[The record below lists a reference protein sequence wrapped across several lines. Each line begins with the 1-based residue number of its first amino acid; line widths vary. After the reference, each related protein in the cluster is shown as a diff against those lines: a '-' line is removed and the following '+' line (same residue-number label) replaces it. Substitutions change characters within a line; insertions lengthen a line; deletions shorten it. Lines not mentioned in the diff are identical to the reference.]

1 MRHHPILTVH
11 LMRQTFT
18 RICVASAVLA
28 SSLAFGQSW
37 TPSKPV
43 RIVVPASGGTVDLV
57 ARAVI
62 PGLQLALG
70 QPVIADTKPGASGNI
85 AATFVAKSPG
95 DGQTI
100 LTGFN
105 PIVIS
110 TFLSKNLHYDLQKD
124 LKPITLG
131 VTSEQILVVN
141 SGLPVSTLAEFVALA
156 KKSDGKMNFGSI
168 GAGSAS
174 HLTMEL
180 FKSRAGIQIKHI
192 PYKGAGPAMT
202 DLLGKVTDA
211 GVFAAAN
218 VIPYVKDGR
227 LKALAVTGSKRLKT
241 LPNVPSMAE
250 AGFPNFNATIW
261 IGFLAPA
268 GTPDPVVLDMQQQ
281 FARVLTS
288 PDVQKNMEANEFDV
302 VASTPDEFARFLK
315 REAETW
321 GSVAKQAGLAAQ

>member
-1 MRHHPILTVH
+1 MVH
-11 LMRQTFT
+11 LMRPTLT
-18 RICVASAVLA
+18 RILFSSALLA
-28 SSLAFGQSW
+28 SPLAFGQAW
-37 TPSKPV
+37 APSKPV
-43 RIVVPASGGTVDLV
+43 RIVVPAAGGTVDLV

-62 PGLQLALG
+62 PGLQQALG
-70 QPVIADTKPGASGNI
+70 QPVIADAKPGASGNI

-95 DGQTI
+95 DGHTV

-110 TFLSKNLHYDLQKD
+110 TFLSKNLQYDLQKD

-141 SGLPVSTLAEFVALA
+141 SAVPVSTLAEFVALA
-156 KKSDGKMNFGSI
+156 KKSEGKLNFGSI

-180 FKSRAGIQIKHI
+180 LKSRAGIDIKHI
-192 PYKGAGPAMT
+192 PYKGAAPAMT
-202 DLLGKVTDA
+202 DLLGNVTQA

-218 VIPYVKDGR
+218 VIPFVKEGR
-227 LKALAVTGSKRLKT
+227 LKAIAVTGSKRLKL
-241 LPNVPSMAE
+241 LPNLPSMAE
-250 AGFPNFNATIW
+250 SGFPNFNATIW
-261 IGFLAPA
+261 IGFLAP
-268 GTPDPVVLDMQQQ
+268 GSTPDAVVRDMQQQ

-288 PDVQKNMEANEFDV
+288 AEVQKTMEANAFEV
-302 VASTPDEFARFLK
+302 IANTPEEFARFMT

-321 GSVAKQAGLAAQ
+321 GSVAKQAGLVAQ